1 MPTLDQIRNAIAA
14 KIAAVPDSGKV
25 HSYERFAKGEKDFR
39 ALYEHGG
46 QVRGWN
52 IRRLTKAET
61 SPALG
66 TYNVLNKWRISGFIS
81 LDDAGQSE
89 IVFDNLVEAVC
100 DAFRTDE
107 TLGGLI
113 AGTVMD
119 NPNVSGIQVEDSGPV
134 MFAGVLC
141 HSARLVLYTWHIQKG
156 N

>member
-1 MPTLDQIRNAIAA
+1 MPILDQIRNAIAA
-14 KIAAVPDSGKV
+14 KLASVTDIGKV
-25 HSYERFAKGEKDFR
+25 HAFERFAKGEKDFR
-39 ALYEHGG
+39 TLYEHNG

-66 TYNVLNKWRISGFIS
+66 VTSVLNKWRISGFMS
-81 LDDAGQSE
+81 LEDSAGSE
-89 IVFDNLVEAVC
+89 LVFDNLVEAVC
-100 DAFRTDE
+100 DAFRNDE

-119 NPNVSGIQVEDSGPV
+119 NPNVAGIQVEDSGPV

-141 HSARLVLYTWHIQKG
+141 HSARLVLYTWHIQ
-156 N
+156 